1 MALDLSCIT
10 RFHVCRAVEEL
21 SPSAA
26 QLLREDRA
34 RLSANMKWKLPCDT
48 QTARI
53 LGRDSDFVNVAKV
66 KSIQP
71 DEEDRYVDADY
82 DTIKVLKGE
91 SLQMKKFYH
100 PREFADAATINS
112 ERLLRV
118 GGERLVFLS
127 KMLDKPISWSDCAVM
142 PDTPENLAAVLE
154 GIAAD
159 RSATIGQE

>member
-1 MALDLSCIT
+1 
-10 RFHVCRAVEEL
+10 
-21 SPSAA
+21 
-26 QLLREDRA
+26 
-34 RLSANMKWKLPCDT
+34 MKWKLPCDT
-48 QTARI
+48 HTAGI

-91 SLQMKKFYH
+91 SLPMKKVYH

-127 KMLDKPISWSDCAVM
+127 KMLDKPIAWSDCAVM